1 MDLTVVETWDWIV
14 RVVMVVV
21 WKVVP
26 MPTIVR
32 WVVFPLLVNLVLVVM
47 HSPDRDVQG
56 NMLLLFVSLMVWG
69 LARLTGTVF
78 GRLFKQ

>member
-1 MDLTVVETWDWIV
+1 MDLTVETWDWIA
-14 RVVMVVV
+14 RLVMVVV
-21 WKVVP
+21 WTGAP

-32 WVVFPLLVNLVLVVM
+32 WIVFPLLVNLMLVVM

-56 NMLLLFVSLMVWG
+56 AMLLLFVSLMVWG
-69 LARLTGTVF
+69 MGTVV